1 MTASYPRRRPQGDGS
16 LYQDGAGYA
25 ADYKELEGVER
36 ENLKR
41 VGMLGKS

>member
-1 MTASYPRRRPQGDGS
+1 MRRGRLKGAFMRHVSRRTA
-16 LYQDGAGYA
+16 
-25 ADYKELEGVER
+25 YKELEGVER